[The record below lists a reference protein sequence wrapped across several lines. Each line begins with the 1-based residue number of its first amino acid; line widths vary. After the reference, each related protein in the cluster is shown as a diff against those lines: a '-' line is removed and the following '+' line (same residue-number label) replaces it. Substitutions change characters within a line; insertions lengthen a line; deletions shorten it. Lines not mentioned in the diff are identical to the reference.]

1 MKDFIIAL
9 MLSLSLCADCLAVSL
24 CSGPTMRGVP
34 RKYILS
40 VSALFAVVHVGF
52 LTAGY
57 LFGDLFVGYVDRFA
71 HWIGFLLLLYVGCSM
86 LFSALAGKDELR
98 SLEGLRNIL
107 VSAAATS
114 IDALAVGVSL
124 SMERTSASSFIL
136 TAVVL
141 FVTTL
146 IVVLTGLVGGRR
158 IGARFGRK
166 AEIVG
171 GLILVGLGIGILI

>member
-1 MKDFIIAL
+1 MKDFVIAL
-9 MLSLSLCADCLAVSL
+9 MLSLSLCADCFAVSL

-34 RKYILS
+34 RRHILS
-40 VSALFAVVHVGF
+40 VSVLFAVVHVAFLAAGF
-52 LTAGY
+52 
-57 LFGDLFVGYVDRFA
+57 LFGDLFVGYVERFA

-86 LFSALAGKDELR
+86 FFSALSGRDELR
-98 SLEGLRNIL
+98 SLEGLRNVL

-124 SMERTSASSFIL
+124 SMEHTPVPSVIL
-136 TAVVL
+136 TCAVL

-146 IVVLTGLVGGRR
+146 LVVLTGLVGGRR